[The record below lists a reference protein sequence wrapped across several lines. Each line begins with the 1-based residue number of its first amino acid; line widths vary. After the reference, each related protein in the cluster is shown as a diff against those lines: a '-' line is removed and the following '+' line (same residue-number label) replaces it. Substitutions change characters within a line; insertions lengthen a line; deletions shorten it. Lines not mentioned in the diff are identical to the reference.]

1 MPPNDTK
8 LEIMVKFY
16 PHVAYYDNDTLF
28 QNFLILQTNKKDDYN
43 YTVITPN
50 IGTILYY
57 TYSGQKFISTKL
69 LFNGKEV
76 KEMEKVDVV
85 LIKPNELKAQ
95 IDMNRAVIIL
105 ALWAIFTSLYRPINT
120 FINWLDEALTTKW
133 LNFENE
139 IK

>member
-1 MPPNDTK
+1 
-8 LEIMVKFY
+8 
-16 PHVAYYDNDTLF
+16 
-28 QNFLILQTNKKDDYN
+28 
-43 YTVITPN
+43 
-50 IGTILYY
+50 
-57 TYSGQKFISTKL
+57 
-69 LFNGKEV
+69 
-76 KEMEKVDVV
+76 MEKVDVV